1 MVLIQ
6 IFVDKMSLEELVCI
20 KMVKISSANIGT
32 VGSYYPRKSTNI
44 IFLTFR
50 FSFHSTNEGK

>member
-1 MVLIQ
+1 
-6 IFVDKMSLEELVCI
+6 MSLEELVCI

-50 FSFHSTNEGK
+50 LSFHSTNEGK